1 MSATATLGGVE
12 NVRGTL
18 IPNISGS
25 VGSDRGSLRRRHSA
39 EKAVPFPSA
48 ARRLLNL
55 LSTEGGDTEGWF
67 MNEISRSK
75 RIKNVVSLQ
84 VARERARPP
93 RDGSNRYVSKRS
105 NQKLLERLEAENAQ
119 LRGNVVHLLLQIQAL
134 RGGAR

>member
-1 MSATATLGGVE
+1 M
-12 NVRGTL
+12 
-18 IPNISGS
+18 
-25 VGSDRGSLRRRHSA
+25 
-39 EKAVPFPSA
+39 PFPSA

-105 NQKLLERLEAENAQ
+105 NQKLLEGLEAKNAQ

>member
-1 MSATATLGGVE
+1 M
-12 NVRGTL
+12 
-18 IPNISGS
+18 
-25 VGSDRGSLRRRHSA
+25 
-39 EKAVPFPSA
+39 PFPSA

>member
-1 MSATATLGGVE
+1 VSATATLGGVE

>member
-105 NQKLLERLEAENAQ
+105 NQKLLEGLEAENAQ

>member
-55 LSTEGGDTEGWF
+55 LSTEGGDTQG
-67 MNEISRSK
+67 
-75 RIKNVVSLQ
+75 
-84 VARERARPP
+84 
-93 RDGSNRYVSKRS
+93 
-105 NQKLLERLEAENAQ
+105 
-119 LRGNVVHLLLQIQAL
+119 VVHERELSIKEDKKCGEPA
-134 RGGAR
+134 GGP